1 MMYFIGRAILR
12 SLFKIFF
19 RLKIEGSGNCP
30 QGGPLILAPNH
41 ASFLDPIIA
50 GLAVKRELNFMA
62 RDTLFRNR
70 VFRWIL
76 RSVNAFPLRREGAD
90 LSAMKLAVD
99 KLRQGNAVL
108 IFPEGTRTSDGNL
121 GEPRTGI
128 GFLAAASGAQV
139 LPCYIKGSMEALP
152 RGAVLPRFKSISVYV
167 GRPLKF
173 TGDVSGRDAYDRIAS
188 ETMKAISDLKDK
200 AKTT

>member
-12 SLFKIFF
+12 SIFKIFF
-19 RLKIEGSGNCP
+19 RLRIEGFWNCP
-30 QGGPLILAPNH
+30 LEGPLILAPNH

-62 RDTLFRNR
+62 RDTLFKNR
-70 VFRWIL
+70 IFGWIL

-90 LSAMKLAVD
+90 LGAMKAAVD
-99 KLRQGNAVL
+99 KLRQGKAVL
-108 IFPEGTRTSDGNL
+108 IFPEGTRTRDGSL

-152 RGAVLPRFKSISVYV
+152 RGAVLPRFKGISVYV

-173 TGDVSGRDAYDRIAS
+173 EKNISGKDAYSNIAS
-188 ETMKAISDLKDK
+188 ETMKSIAELKHNSE
-200 AKTT
+200 TT